1 MTEFVNEGM
10 TKKNNDIDG
19 DWSRYT
25 PLIPTLDRY
34 LDQQGQQH
42 T

>member
-19 DWSRYT
+19 DWSR
-25 PLIPTLDRY
+25 LISIKLMEINPYGLDI
-34 LDQQGQQH
+34 DFN
-42 T
+42 